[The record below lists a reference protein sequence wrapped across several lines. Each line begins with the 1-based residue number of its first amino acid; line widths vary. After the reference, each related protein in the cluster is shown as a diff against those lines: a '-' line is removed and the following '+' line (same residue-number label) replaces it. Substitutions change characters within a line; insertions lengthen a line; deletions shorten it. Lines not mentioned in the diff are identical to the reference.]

1 MTQLIKKI
9 LLVISVITVFLF
21 TIQGKAVAQGVTTYE
36 QAIQKADKQ
45 FAAGHYMDAKGYY
58 QMALKYKKDDPYS
71 KKKINELIDKMSHQ
85 MDKED
90 EYYDIIDKADIYYDQ
105 NAFDKA
111 LIYYRDALK
120 VIPDDDYAG
129 NRVQKILDVKAN
141 EKARLE
147 NFKKMM
153 ADGSDFL
160 NQNKFD
166 EAIDAFSTARALF
179 PNNPDPVDKIT
190 AAQELKAD
198 YENRMLLFNEK
209 TEEAGRYLLIKKY
222 ANALKLYQEA
232 QKLFPE
238 NKAVAKKIEELTPK
252 AKTQLAYDEL
262 LAVADEL
269 YINKNFGAAKAKY
282 AEAAKLWPENS
293 YPADMIARIDNQLA
307 LQRKDLDKNYRLAIA
322 SADSLFGIEDYQSA
336 IAEYNLALTLKPG
349 EQYPQSKLDVIDGIY
364 AKRKAEL
371 QAQYGAIITKAD
383 SLFAALAIDDA
394 RKQYELALSIR
405 PDDKYPAGQLKAIE
419 EKAAELAAAQEKKR
433 QYDAIIAEA
442 DRLYKQGHFEL
453 AIKKYKEAQVL
464 GAISD
469 YPTNRIEEITMV
481 MLNARKAKEID
492 ENYNKQVLLGTRLK
506 QQENYVEA
514 RKAFMAA
521 ADLKPAEQMPK
532 DQIAEID
539 QLLLAREQQAVI
551 DTKFKAKMKS
561 ADSLLALKDYENAK
575 LAYQDASN
583 LKPKETKPKLQ
594 ITKIETI
601 VASLEREAK
610 QKKSYDA
617 AISSGDDYFS
627 NRRYEEAKVQYQKA
641 LTIKPNETYPQQQI
655 SRIDKLLEQ
664 LAEERARQYQET
676 VVKADNYFEQSKYQD
691 ALLQYKIASSL
702 KPGDQHCQSRIETCN
717 TEIDA
722 RLRKIKG
729 EYDLAVADA
738 DKLYASKIFDKAIKG
753 YRKAEKIKPDET
765 YPQEMITKITKF
777 IEENSVVDVI
787 NTTTI
792 INRDE
797 SKKFTFEP
805 VRINVRKYNYILVR
819 VTNVDA
825 SAGKLLFTYGSD
837 KGKNGGFVISLV
849 PEVGSNDYLI
859 RVGNQY
865 KWFSEDNNW
874 INILSQ
880 NANVEIS
887 LVRISKTN

>member
-1 MTQLIKKI
+1 MTQIIKKI
-9 LLVISVITVFLF
+9 LLVLSVLTVFLF
-21 TIQGKAVAQGVTTYE
+21 ATQGEVFAQDVTNYD

-45 FAAGHYMDAKGYY
+45 YTAGHYMDAKGYY
-58 QMALKYKKDDPYS
+58 QMALKYKKGDNYS
-71 KKKINELIDKMSHQ
+71 KQRITEIIDKMSHQ

-129 NRVQKILDVKAN
+129 NRVRKILNMQAN

-147 NFKKMM
+147 NFKKLM
-153 ADGSDFL
+153 ADGNDFL
-160 NQNKFD
+160 EQNEFD
-166 EAIDAFSTARALF
+166 KAIDAFGTAKALF
-179 PNNPDPVDKIT
+179 PNNPDPAKKIAT
-190 AAQELKAD
+190 AQELKAD

-209 TEEAGRYLLIKKY
+209 TEEAGRYLLINKY
-222 ANALKLYQEA
+222 SDALGLYQEA

-238 NKAVAKKIEELTPK
+238 NAAVAKIIKELTPK
-252 AKTQLAYDEL
+252 AKTQLAYDKL
-262 LAVADEL
+262 VSAADEL

-293 YPADMIARIDNQLA
+293 YPADMTSKIDDQLA
-307 LQRKDLDKNYRLAIA
+307 LQRKDLDKNYKLAIA

-349 EQYPQSKLDVIDGIY
+349 EQYPQSKLDIIEGIY

-371 QAQYGAIITKAD
+371 QVQYGAIIAKAD
-383 SLFAALAIDDA
+383 SLFAALSIDDS

-405 PDDKYPAGQLKAIE
+405 PEDSYPADQLKAIE
-419 EKAAELAAAQEKKR
+419 LKASELAAAQETKR
-433 QYDAIIAEA
+433 QYDAIVAEA

-453 AIKKYKEAQVL
+453 AIKKYKEAQLL
-464 GAISD
+464 GAITD
-469 YPTNRIEEITMV
+469 YPKNRIEEITLVMV
-481 MLNARKAKEID
+481 NAQKAKEID

-506 QQENYVEA
+506 QQENYIEA
-514 RKAFMAA
+514 RKAFVAA
-521 ADLKPAEQMPK
+521 AELKPAEQMPG

-539 QLLLAREQQAVI
+539 QLLLAKENQAVI
-551 DTKFKAKMKS
+551 DAKYKASMKS
-561 ADSLLALKDYENAK
+561 ADSLFVLKDYEKAK
-575 LAYQDASN
+575 LAYHDASN
-583 LKPKETKPKLQ
+583 LKPKETEPNLQ

-601 VASLEREAK
+601 MASLEREAK
-610 QKKSYDA
+610 QKKSYDVA
-617 AISSGDDYFS
+617 VSSGDDYFT
-627 NRRYEEAKVQYQKA
+627 NKRYDEAKVQYQKA
-641 LTIKPNETYPQQQI
+641 LTIKPNKAYPQQQI
-655 SRIDKLLEQ
+655 NMIDKLLEQ
-664 LAEERARQYQET
+664 LAEKRAKQFQEA
-676 VVKADNYFEQSKYQD
+676 VVKADNYFDQSKYQD

-702 KPGDQHCQSRIETCN
+702 KSGDQHCQSRIEACN

-722 RLRKIKG
+722 RLRKVKG
-729 EYDLAVADA
+729 EYDLAIADA

-753 YRKAEKIKPDET
+753 YRKAEKIKSDET
-765 YPQEMITKITKF
+765 YPQEMIAKITKF

-787 NTTTI
+787 NTTTV

-797 SKKFTFEP
+797 LKKFTFEP

-837 KGKNGGFVISLV
+837 KGKNGGFVVSLV
-849 PEVGSNDYLI
+849 PEAGSNDYLI

-874 INILSQ
+874 ISILSQ